1 MKKLILALVLVTIFI
16 VSPVLAL
23 EWQTANQVTVAWDP
37 SEKIADTDVISY
49 ILYFKIV
56 GTDIPIL
63 AGETADLEFIFTF
76 VDEGKYYLGVSSK
89 RLVADGE
96 TLESEINWSDVNGES
111 TPNPFGVK
119 FYVKP
124 GQPKNLH
131 RP

>member
-1 MKKLILALVLVTIFI
+1 MFT

-23 EWQTANQVTVAWDP
+23 DWHTANQVTVAWDP

-49 ILYFKIV
+49 FLYFKIV
-56 GTDIPIL
+56 GTDTPIL
-63 AGETADLEFIFTF
+63 AGETADLEFTFTF
-76 VDEGKYYLGVSSK
+76 VDEGKYYLGVSAK

-96 TLESEINWSDVNGES
+96 IMESDINWSDINGES

-119 FYVKP
+119 FYAKP
-124 GQPKNLH
+124 EQPKNLH